1 MLSHED
7 QRRLAA
13 IEQQLRSEDP
23 RLAGRLAQHRSP
35 GYVSRR
41 AVAVVLGSLCLLGT
55 IAGYLPGS
63 VLLVLLVAV
72 PVVATCFVLF
82 RRAWRG
88 PR

>member
-13 IEQQLRSEDP
+13 IEQQLMSEDP
-23 RLAGRLAQHRSP
+23 VLAGRLAKHRP
-35 GYVSRR
+35 GGYVGRR
-41 AVAVVLGSLCLLGT
+41 AAAVVLGCLCLLGT

-63 VLLVLLVAV
+63 VLLILLVVV
-72 PVVATCFVLF
+72 PVGATCYVLF
-82 RRAWRG
+82 RGAWRG